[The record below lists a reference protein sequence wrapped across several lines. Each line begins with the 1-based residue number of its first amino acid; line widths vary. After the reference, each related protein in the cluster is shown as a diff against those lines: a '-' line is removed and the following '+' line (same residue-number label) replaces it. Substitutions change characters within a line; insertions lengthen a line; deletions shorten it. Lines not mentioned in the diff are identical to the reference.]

1 MASWSRARLDFFS
14 YQVRLHDL
22 GSYTLL
28 PISVCLN
35 MSANLQGWAKTQNL
49 EKTQKTRVFS
59 RFLGFSLGF
68 FKFGFF
74 QDLH

>member
-1 MASWSRARLDFFS
+1 MTKMPKIVKKGDNLQQGMDS
-14 YQVRLHDL
+14 Y
-22 GSYTLL
+22 
-28 PISVCLN
+28 
-35 MSANLQGWAKTQNL
+35 QGWAKTQNL